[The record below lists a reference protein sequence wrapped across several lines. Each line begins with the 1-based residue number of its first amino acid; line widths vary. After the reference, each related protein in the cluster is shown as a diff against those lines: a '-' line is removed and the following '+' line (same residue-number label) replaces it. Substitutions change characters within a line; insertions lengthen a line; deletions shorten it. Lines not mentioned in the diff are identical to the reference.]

1 MHLLGKLEG
10 ELEWQRE
17 QIRALKDGGRI
28 INGETEHVSDDLG
41 SVEIHRELMTA
52 AARLIIA
59 A

>member
-1 MHLLGKLEG
+1 MAGADGDLRDASDSK
-10 ELEWQRE
+10 R
-17 QIRALKDGGRI
+17 RA
-28 INGETEHVSDDLG
+28 NELG